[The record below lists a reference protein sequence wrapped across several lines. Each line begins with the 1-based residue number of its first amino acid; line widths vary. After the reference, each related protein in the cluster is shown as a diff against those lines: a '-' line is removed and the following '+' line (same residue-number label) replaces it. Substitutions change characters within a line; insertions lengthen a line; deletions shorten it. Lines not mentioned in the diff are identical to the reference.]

1 MFLFIALLVLLRPE
15 LFNSALLLLPL
26 LTTNSFAFT
35 DCPLFWDFFFLFHSR
50 NVSIFWRGRHE

>member
-35 DCPLFWDFFFLFHSR
+35 DCPLFWVFFFPFSFQKRFHFLER
-50 NVSIFWRGRHE
+50 KT